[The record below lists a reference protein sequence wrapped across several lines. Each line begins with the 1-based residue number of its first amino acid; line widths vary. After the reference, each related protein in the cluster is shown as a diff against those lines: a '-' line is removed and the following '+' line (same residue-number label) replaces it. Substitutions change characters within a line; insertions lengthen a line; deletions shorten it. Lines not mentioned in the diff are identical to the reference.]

1 MWSGLGY
8 QERRVTV
15 INYFPKSLKVTTY
28 WPSFLQELMQP
39 KYSSGFYI
47 EQLRTHKD
55 IALNKNSGASNKKM
69 LKGLEPVEMILRSLE
84 VDLRTHPNTT

>member
-1 MWSGLGY
+1 
-8 QERRVTV
+8 
-15 INYFPKSLKVTTY
+15 
-28 WPSFLQELMQP
+28 MQP

-47 EQLRTHKD
+47 EQLQTHRD
-55 IALNKNSGASNKKM
+55 IALNKTVNKKL

>member
-1 MWSGLGY
+1 
-8 QERRVTV
+8 
-15 INYFPKSLKVTTY
+15 
-28 WPSFLQELMQP
+28 MQP

-47 EQLRTHKD
+47 EQLKTHRHINLGKF
-55 IALNKNSGASNKKM
+55 AAAEKKRL

>member
-1 MWSGLGY
+1 MTELCLS
-8 QERRVTV
+8 
-15 INYFPKSLKVTTY
+15 
-28 WPSFLQELMQP
+28 LQELMQP

-47 EQLRTHKD
+47 EQLKTHRD
-55 IALNKNSGASNKKM
+55 IALNKTVNKKL

>member
-1 MWSGLGY
+1 
-8 QERRVTV
+8 
-15 INYFPKSLKVTTY
+15 
-28 WPSFLQELMQP
+28 MQP

-47 EQLRTHKD
+47 EQLKTHRD
-55 IALNKNSGASNKKM
+55 IALNKTAAGANQKKV

>member
-1 MWSGLGY
+1 
-8 QERRVTV
+8 
-15 INYFPKSLKVTTY
+15 
-28 WPSFLQELMQP
+28 MQP

-47 EQLRTHKD
+47 DQLRTHRD
-55 IALNKNSGASNKKM
+55 IALNKTAGANHKKV

>member
-1 MWSGLGY
+1 
-8 QERRVTV
+8 
-15 INYFPKSLKVTTY
+15 
-28 WPSFLQELMQP
+28 MQP

-47 EQLRTHKD
+47 EQLKTHRD
-55 IALNKNSGASNKKM
+55 IKLSKSAASEKKRL